1 MNSLNKKISR
11 YLTSEILISFFS
23 FFLVLSLIIFGN
35 QFFLV
40 LGKSVTDGLIASE
53 IFPLMSLKY
62 LRDLPMVIILSF
74 SLSLIYSLNKLYKS
88 SELVI
93 LPNAG
98 IGDFG
103 IFKMLLPLI
112 LVFTVFVLSL
122 SVFLSPLANKKA
134 AEIKESAK
142 IRPDYIFFKES
153 FFQTFEEQGVTF
165 YSEDID
171 SNNNSQFF
179 KDVFL
184 YFPLDKKV
192 ILSNSGEKFSDENN
206 NVYLRLFDGRIY
218 QNIDSENKDNLAI
231 TSFGNFDVLVFNPSS
246 VEKEYTD
253 SVEYKELR
261 DLIVS
266 HDLKNITEIM
276 YRFSFPISLI
286 LMSVLSIQFS
296 RTNPRSKKNFAI
308 GLGLITYIA
317 YFYLLLNIRQ
327 IEYLDL
333 NQIFIIFTSTHM
345 FFLALVFIISILRN
359 GLYIKI

>member
-1 MNSLNKKISR
+1 LNSFNNKISKF
-11 YLTSEILISFFS
+11 LTSEVLSSFFP

-40 LGKSVTDGLIASE
+40 LGKSVSDGLIASE
-53 IFPLMSLKY
+53 ILPIMSLKY
-62 LRDLPMVIILSF
+62 FRDLPMVIILSF
-74 SLSLIYSLNKLYKS
+74 SLSLTYSLNKLYKS
-88 SELVI
+88 SELII

-103 IFKMLLPLI
+103 IFKILSPLI
-112 LVFTVFVLSL
+112 FVFTVFVLSL

-142 IRPDYIFFKES
+142 IRPDYISFKES
-153 FFQTFEEQGVTF
+153 VFQTFEEQDITF
-165 YSEDID
+165 YSADID
-171 SNNNSQFF
+171 SKNNSQFF

-184 YFPLDKKV
+184 YFPEDKKV
-192 ILSNSGEKFSDENN
+192 ILSNSGKKFSDEKN
-206 NVYLRLFDGRIY
+206 NVYLRLFNGRIY
-218 QNIDSENKDNLAI
+218 QNIDSGNIDNLSI
-231 TSFGNFDVLVFNPSS
+231 TSFSSFDALMFNPSN
-246 VEKEYTD
+246 VEREYTD
-253 SVEYKELR
+253 SVEYKELK

-266 HDLKNITEIM
+266 NDLKNITEIM
-276 YRFSFPISLI
+276 FRFSFPISLI
-286 LMSVLSIQFS
+286 LMSVLSIQLS
-296 RTNPRSKKNFAI
+296 RTNPRSKKNFAL
-308 GLGLITYIA
+308 GLGLITYIT
-317 YFYLLLNIRQ
+317 YFYLLLNIKQ